1 MEQYIEN
8 SGTPNERW
16 HITMWVDMPKYSA
29 RGILNF
35 RIKSV
40 VNNLEQTISDPNF
53 PNSTYIFRLD
63 NSLLNKRVF
72 FHFSFSTKDILYV
85 KSFQFGLCDEGV
97 KWVHVDGLA
106 EVKNES
112 YGFFLYKELVEASDR
127 RVEHF
132 LLKEKD
138 SVAKEDSIFLEAIT
152 LEVISGELSKVE
164 INLPE
169 KLSNENSEEKEQA
182 KKITAQNFKKKKK

>member
-1 MEQYIEN
+1 VEQYIEN

-29 RGILNF
+29 STRSVLNF
-35 RIKSV
+35 RVKSILNSKEEV
-40 VNNLEQTISDPNF
+40 VNDPNF
-53 PNSTYIFRLD
+53 ENSRYIFNIDKSYLG
-63 NSLLNKRVF
+63 KKVF
-72 FHFSFSTKDILYV
+72 FDFAFCTRDIADVRSFT
-85 KSFQFGLCDEGV
+85 FGLCDEGIR
-97 KWVHVDGLA
+97 WINLNGFT
-106 EVKNES
+106 EVINQN
-112 YGFFLYKELVEASDR
+112 YN
-127 RVEHF
+127 
-132 LLKEKD
+132 LLSNNPDEIIKEKD

-169 KLSNENSEEKEQA
+169 KLSNENSKEKEQA